1 MIRLGCAGWNYKP
14 WRDPIYDGAPQ
25 REWLARYAALFP
37 TVEVNS
43 TFYRLPLEST
53 VKTWADQVPD
63 GFVFAVK
70 VGRYLTHIKR
80 LGKPKTEGFTML
92 ERLRPM
98 VESGKL
104 GPLLWQLP
112 PNFKRDDERLRDGL
126 TRMPPGCRNGIEFRD
141 PSWFCEPV
149 MELMREAG
157 VALVIGDHPDREFQ
171 THEWTADWTYI
182 RLNHGKAGVDER
194 YSPAEL
200 ERWAER
206 FTAWRERGD
215 IYAYFNSD
223 EGTFAVED
231 AQRMAELLELS

>member
-1 MIRLGCAGWNYKP
+1 MIRIGCAGWNYSSG
-14 WRDPIYDGAPQ
+14 RCRCTTARRSG
-25 REWLARYAALFP
+25 EWLTRYGQRFT

-53 VKTWADQVPD
+53 VQTWADQTPE
-63 GFVFAVK
+63 GFLFAVK

-80 LGKPKTEGFTML
+80 LAPPKSASFTML
-92 ERLRPM
+92 DRLGPI
-98 VESGKL
+98 VEAGKL

-112 PNFKRDDERLRDGL
+112 PKFKRDDARLADGL
-126 TRMPPGCRNGIEFRD
+126 TRFPSGHRSAIEFRH

-149 MELMREAG
+149 MEMMRDAG
-157 VALVIGDHPDREFQ
+157 VGLVIGDHPEREFQ

-182 RLNHGKAGVDER
+182 RLNHGKAGVDQR

-200 ERWAER
+200 AAWAER
-206 FTAWRERGD
+206 IAGWRERGD

-223 EGTFAVED
+223 EDVFAVQD
-231 AQRMAELLELS
+231 AEALEQLLG